1 MSTNEEQLREK
12 MTINMNDH
20 TRPVRISYA
29 KIFDKEKNDLSGNM
43 EYSAMFL
50 IDKSDTKTVK
60 QVKDAIHSAM
70 TLKWGAETPNGV
82 RIPLRDGDKS
92 GPTGVPSG
100 ATPGEAPYGG
110 HFFINAKNTTDAGP
124 ALWDQKGALSREFD
138 KGKIVS
144 GDYVLCALNT
154 YAYDNKS
161 KGVGFGLQ
169 GVQLVRKGEALGN
182 SFDGSKV
189 FGVIPV
195 AVDVQGADAVSADFD
210 TMMG

>member
-1 MSTNEEQLREK
+1 MATEEEQLKEK
-12 MTINMNDH
+12 MVVNMVDH

-29 KIFDKEKNDLSGNM
+29 KIFEKEKNDLSGNM

-50 IDKSDTKTVK
+50 IPKDDPKTV
-60 QVKDAIHSAM
+60 QQIKDAINSAM
-70 TLKWGAETPNGV
+70 TLKWGANVPNGV

-100 ATPGEAPYGG
+100 ATAGDAPYGG
-110 HFFINAKNTTDAGP
+110 HYFVNAKNTTDAGP
-124 ALWDQKGALSREFD
+124 ALWDQKGQLSREFD

-169 GVQLVRKGEALGN
+169 GVQLVRKGEPLGN

-189 FGVIPV
+189 FGEIPT
-195 AVDVQGADAVSADFD
+195 AVDATEDALDS
-210 TMMG
+210 MLK

>member
-138 KGKIVS
+138 KGKIAS

-189 FGVIPV
+189 FGKIPV
-195 AVDVQGADAVSADFD
+195 AADVQGADAVSVDFD
-210 TMMG
+210 KMMG

>member
-1 MSTNEEQLREK
+1 MATNEEQLKEK
-12 MTINMNDH
+12 MIVNMVDH

-29 KIFDKEKNDLSGNM
+29 KIFEKEKNDLSGNM

-50 IDKSDTKTVK
+50 IPKDDSKTVQ
-60 QVKDAIHSAM
+60 QVKDAINSAM
-70 TLKWGAETPNGV
+70 TLKWGANVPNGV

-100 ATPGEAPYGG
+100 ATAGDAPYGG
-110 HFFINAKNTTDAGP
+110 HYFVNAKNTTDAGP
-124 ALWDQKGALSREFD
+124 ALWDQKGQLSREFD

-169 GVQLVRKGEALGN
+169 GVQLVRKGDPLGN

-189 FGVIPV
+189 FGEIPT
-195 AVDVQGADAVSADFD
+195 AVDATEDALDS
-210 TMMG
+210 MLK

>member
-1 MSTNEEQLREK
+1 MATNEEQLKEK
-12 MTINMNDH
+12 MVVNMVDH

-29 KIFDKEKNDLSGNM
+29 KIFEKEKNDLSGNM

-50 IDKSDTKTVK
+50 IPKDDPKTV
-60 QVKDAIHSAM
+60 QQIKDAINSAM
-70 TLKWGAETPNGV
+70 TLKWGANVPNGV

-100 ATPGEAPYGG
+100 ATAGDAPYGG
-110 HFFINAKNTTDAGP
+110 HYFINAKNTTDAGP
-124 ALWDQKGALSREFD
+124 ALWDQKGQLSREFD

-169 GVQLVRKGEALGN
+169 GVQLVRKGESLGN
-182 SFDGSKV
+182 SFDASKV
-189 FGVIPV
+189 FGEIPT
-195 AVDVQGADAVSADFD
+195 AVDATSDALDN
-210 TMMG
+210 MMK

>member
-1 MSTNEEQLREK
+1 MATKEEQLKE
-12 MTINMNDH
+12 NMVVNMVDH

-29 KIFDKEKNDLSGNM
+29 KIFEKEKNDLSGNM

-50 IDKSDTKTVK
+50 IPKDDSKTVQ
-60 QVKDAIHSAM
+60 QVKDAINSAM
-70 TLKWGAETPNGV
+70 TLKWGANVPNGV

-100 ATPGEAPYGG
+100 ATAGDAPYGG
-110 HFFINAKNTTDAGP
+110 HYFVNAKNTTDAGP
-124 ALWDQKGALSREFD
+124 ALWDQKGQLSREFD
-138 KGKIVS
+138 KGKIAS

-169 GVQLVRKGEALGN
+169 GVQLVRKGEPLGN

-189 FGVIPV
+189 FGEIPT
-195 AVDVQGADAVSADFD
+195 AVDATENALDS
-210 TMMG
+210 MLN